1 MLLADAL
8 RMTIEAERALA
19 DALLDVSRRHASEP
33 DIRETTRLLAGWS
46 RDHARALATDRT
58 RLGRAPSRRGWQLR
72 GAPFDGPGN
81 GGAELLE
88 DLLALTGGVAFV
100 EACWTIVLQAALA
113 SHDPDL
119 EHTARACGAE
129 TLRQRAW
136 LDTKLSQLA
145 PQALALRRHPGNR
158 QVGQAAGV
166 SPHHGPPTIRSR
178 SREGVPLVVGVLA
191 GLGRAV
197 ATRRRRSASS
207 TASAI
212 LAGLGLGWTGR
223 VVIRALADRRSARH
237 LAHDRPRGL
246 RGPIRTARFHD
257 A

>member
-1 MLLADAL
+1 MSIADAL
-8 RMTIEAERALA
+8 RMTMEAERALA
-19 DALLDVSRRHASEP
+19 DALLDVSRRYASEP

-46 RDHARALATDRT
+46 RDHARVLGTDRT
-58 RLGRAPSRRGWQLR
+58 RRGRPSSRRGWQLR
-72 GAPFDGPGN
+72 RRGLFDGPGM

-88 DLLALTGGVAFV
+88 DLLALTSGLAFV

-119 EHTARACGAE
+119 EHTARVCGAE

-145 PQALALRRHPGNR
+145 PQALAVPEPPREPSGR
-158 QVGQAAGV
+158 QPDSV
-166 SPHHGPPTIRSR
+166 SPHH
-178 SREGVPLVVGVLA
+178 
-191 GLGRAV
+191 RAM
-197 ATRRRRSASS
+197 ATRRRGTPPS

-212 LAGLGLGWTGR
+212 LAGLNLGWTGR
-223 VVIRALADRRSARH
+223 AVIRALADRRSTRH
-237 LAHDRPRGL
+237 LAHEQNRGL
-246 RGPIRTARFHD
+246 RGPTRTARLRD